1 MSVGTKPLYIV
12 TWLFYL
18 FLMSAKHYWRHC
30 WLKYRESCLFQKQ
43 LSISKTLP
51 EGYVLFIT
59 IFLEFCCS
67 LTTVFWQQT
76 TLGTCIPTS
85 LFAPV
90 LLSVYSHLFVC
101 SSAYVTTYW
110 FGVVHWDK
118 RKKKSDFYFCSVKP
132 TMKQCCHTKRN
143 FKVPDAEVLP
153 FKTKTHIMVIY
164 YCIHHFLRSL
174 TVTCKFS

>member
-18 FLMSAKHYWRHC
+18 IFFLMSAKHYWRHC

-59 IFLEFCCS
+59 TFLEFCCS

-118 RKKKSDFYFCSVKP
+118 RKKKIRFLLLLCKTNYE
-132 TMKQCCHTKRN
+132 T
-143 FKVPDAEVLP
+143 VLSYKKELQGTWCWS
-153 FKTKTHIMVIY
+153 FT
-164 YCIHHFLRSL
+164 F
-174 TVTCKFS
+174 